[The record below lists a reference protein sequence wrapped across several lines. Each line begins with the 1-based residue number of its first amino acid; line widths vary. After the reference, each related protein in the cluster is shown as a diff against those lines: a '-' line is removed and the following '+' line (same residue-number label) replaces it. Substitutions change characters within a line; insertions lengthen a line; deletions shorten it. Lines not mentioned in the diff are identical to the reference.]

1 MDGILCQSK
10 SYCGLKICFFFS
22 DFSVQG
28 SERLSFHQCCVFQEH
43 NSVLNMCVANIICF
57 FKNRVRST
65 ESIFIAG
72 LLEEWGGWCYCFI
85 TNDDA
90 VCCTTVH

>member
-10 SYCGLKICFFFS
+10 SYCDLKIGFFS

-57 FKNRVRST
+57 LKIGSEIQRV
-65 ESIFIAG
+65 F
-72 LLEEWGGWCYCFI
+72 LLLVCWKSGVDGGV
-85 TNDDA
+85 A
-90 VCCTTVH
+90 V